1 MIKNKDLVYYKE
13 GFSQLVNVSGIV
25 DEYALRQLAIMNRQR
40 NFWQVCL
47 GVHTFNFEDRLNDLK
62 MPIKLIYGMKDKVCP
77 MESGLEWKEQYGESG
92 DTPLKVTGF
101 PNARHFPLE
110 EQEKNSIEHI
120 LDFIGKGKNLVPT
133 S

>member
-1 MIKNKDLVYYKE
+1 
-13 GFSQLVNVSGIV
+13 
-25 DEYALRQLAIMNRQR
+25 MNRQR

-47 GVHTFNFEDRLNDLK
+47 GVHTFNFEDRLNELK

-77 MESGLEWKEQYGESG
+77 MESGLEWKEHYGESG

-120 LDFIGKGKNLVPT
+120 LDFIGRGKNLSPT